1 MKRKKWLIVILSMVV
16 VGVGLGGYFFYQ
28 KTTATAST
36 ATTNSLET
44 AVVTRGSLKATVD
57 SSASLAPAETVN
69 LAFGTSGT
77 VAEVLVKAGDVVKA
91 GQPLA
96 RLETTDL
103 ADAVTEAEIALLQ
116 AQMTL
121 SQTVAGPS
129 ATDLA
134 AAESAL
140 ASAKASYAETTG
152 GPTKAE
158 ATQAEL
164 SLEQARISLESA
176 QASYDRAGGS
186 WRAEVNYSQIATA
199 LWEAQASYDTAL
211 ASYQAVMQGATTPER
226 QAAWAK
232 VQQAQASLDQLKEQP
247 SEAEVRLAELSVK
260 KAQAALELA
269 RYNLAQATLVAPFSG
284 TITAINIAVGDSAS
298 GTAMVLGNLQTLEVE
313 VQLDESDVVQV
324 AVGQLAQVTLEAFS
338 DLVLTG
344 TVTAIAPTADLENGV
359 AIYPVTVVLSPTDE
373 ALIRPG
379 MTANVTIVT
388 AAADDALLIPVN
400 AVQHLGERT
409 FVLRKLREGET
420 LTDTMQMAR
429 GSGAGFPQGGGTE
442 LTQGGGTGQPQAGS
456 TGQMPGGLPQNGTT
470 GQRSSFRAGQSSGLL
485 AGFVLTPVQVGAQS
499 DTQVAITDGL
509 QEGDVVVVSSLT
521 TQTGNQSFFPGG
533 GPGFEGGGPGGGG
546 MPPMGP

>member
-1 MKRKKWLIVILSMVV
+1 MKRKKWLIIILSIVGV

-28 KTTATAST
+28 KTTATASP
-36 ATTNSLET
+36 ATTDSLET
-44 AVVTRGSLKATVD
+44 SVVTRGSLRATVD
-57 SSASLAPAETVN
+57 SSASLAPAQTVN

-77 VAEVLVKAGDVVKA
+77 VAEVLVKVGDVVKA
-91 GQPLA
+91 GQTLA

-103 ADAVTEAEIALLQ
+103 VDAVTEAEIALLQ
-116 AQMTL
+116 AQITL

-152 GPTKAE
+152 GPTEAE

-164 SLEQARISLESA
+164 SLQQAKISLDSA

-211 ASYQAVMQGATTPER
+211 ASYQAVMRGATTPER

-298 GTAMVLGNLQTLEVE
+298 GTAMVLDNLQTLEVE
-313 VQLDESDVVQV
+313 VQLDEADVVQV
-324 AVGQLAQVTLEAFS
+324 AVGQLAQVTLDAFN

-400 AVQHLGERT
+400 ALQRRGERA
-409 FVLRKLREGET
+409 FVLRKLRAGET
-420 LTDTMQMAR
+420 LTDTLQFGQ
-429 GSGAGFPQGGGTE
+429 GSSAGFPQGGGME
-442 LTQGGGTGQPQAGS
+442 QAQGGSA
-456 TGQMPGGLPQNGTT
+456 GQMPGGLPQNGTT
-470 GQRSSFRAGQSSGLL
+470 GQRPSFRAGQRSGLL
-485 AGFVLTPVQVGAQS
+485 SGFVLTPVQVGAQS

-509 QEGDVVVVSSLT
+509 QEGDVVIVSSLT

-533 GPGFEGGGPGGGG
+533 GPGFEGGGPGGG

>member
-1 MKRKKWLIVILSMVV
+1 MKRKKWLIVILSILV
-16 VGVGLGGYFFYQ
+16 VGAGLGGYFFYQ

-36 ATTNSLET
+36 ATTDSLET
-44 AVVTRGSLKATVD
+44 SVVTRGSLRATVD

-69 LAFGTSGT
+69 LAFGSSGT
-77 VAEVLVKAGDVVKA
+77 VAEVLVKAGDGVRA

-116 AQMTL
+116 AQITL

-134 AAESAL
+134 AAESSL

-152 GPTKAE
+152 GPTEAE

-164 SLEQARISLESA
+164 SLEQAKISLDSA

-186 WRAEVNYSQIATA
+186 WRAEVNYSPIATS
-199 LWEAQASYDTAL
+199 LWEAQVSYDNAL

-247 SEAEVRLAELSVK
+247 SEAEVQLAEISVK

-269 RYNLAQATLVAPFSG
+269 QYNLEQATLVAPLSG
-284 TITAINIAVGDSAS
+284 TITAVNIAVGDSAS

-324 AVGQLAQVTLEAFS
+324 AVGQPAQVTLDAFN

-373 ALIRPG
+373 ALVRPG

-400 AVQHLGERT
+400 AVQRLGERT
-409 FVLRKLREGET
+409 FVLRQLREGET
-420 LTDTMQMAR
+420 LTETMQMGR
-429 GSGAGFPQGGGTE
+429 GSGAGFPQGGGTGQ
-442 LTQGGGTGQPQAGS
+442 TQSGGAGQTQSGGTGQTQGRWS
-456 TGQMPGGLPQNGTT
+456 QSGTT
-470 GQRSSFRAGQSSGLL
+470 GQRPAFQTGQSSGLL
-485 AGFVLTPVQVGAQS
+485 SGFVLAPVQLGAQS
-499 DTQVAITDGL
+499 DTQVAIADGL
-509 QEGDVVVVSSLT
+509 QEGDVVVISNLT
-521 TQTGNQSFFPGG
+521 TQTDNQSFFPGG
-533 GPGFEGGGPGGGG
+533 GLGFEGGGPGGG